1 MKKLL
6 TAAALVLALALCL
19 TAALAA
25 GGDAGDPL
33 ISLSYLQSVFAPAA
47 EARAEEALDA
57 AEDALRTEMAED
69 VAGMTSQVLA
79 AAGVS
84 GAQSVQEADLNGGD
98 VLSGTTGLTVLPL
111 AGDVRLT
118 VTKGAVVDATAGAEV
133 PSGTLLTLNHRY
145 IVAESS
151 QARFTAESPAAVLSC
166 QGPCTLSADG
176 TSPDYFAIARA
187 LRDLDLFRGTGT
199 GFGDGFDLHLAPT
212 RAEGLVM
219 FIRLL
224 GEEKDALACQY
235 AHPHTDVPAWADRY
249 VAWAYQ
255 RGYTNGVSPTEFGPN
270 GDITATQYMEF
281 LLRALGYSTAGA
293 DDYTTALPR
302 ALALGAITQGE
313 YNMLTQDP
321 FLRAQVAYVSYY
333 MLDMPV
339 SGTQQTLAQRLQAAG
354 LISEAQLSAARGQVD
369 SPRLWLD
376 SSSLH

>member
-1 MKKLL
+1 MKRKL
-6 TAAALVLALALCL
+6 ALLLVVAIVLAGQLS
-19 TAALAA
+19 AADHYAY
-25 GGDAGDPL
+25 GTPL
-33 ISLSYLQSVFAPAA
+33 GMRILVDPAA
-47 EARAEEALDA
+47 VSYD
-57 AEDALRTEMAED
+57 
-69 VAGMTSQVLA
+69 GMYGNRRGSLA
-79 AAGVS
+79 SIGYDFSANYMGFFWA
-84 GAQSVQEADLNGGD
+84 
-98 VLSGTTGLTVLPL
+98 
-111 AGDVRLT
+111 
-118 VTKGAVVDATAGAEV
+118 
-133 PSGTLLTLNHRY
+133 SGTLLTLNHRY

-166 QGPCTLSADG
+166 QGPYTLSSDG
-176 TSPDYFAIARA
+176 TTPDYFAIARA
-187 LRDLDLFRGTGT
+187 LRDLDLFRGTGS

-235 AHPHTDVPAWADRY
+235 AHPYTDVPAWADRY

-281 LLRALGYSTAGA
+281 LLRALGYSTAGV